1 MVVVANA
8 GGATKPDEANLRKN
22 GQTAPTLVLRIS
34 DTPKKKKL
42 TGGQIIHLIRRVL
55 VIFATIQYISTS
67 IHACLDSMT
76 LLQSFGDPSGDF
88 QLYESKLMGKY
99 AGKTTM
105 RESPLLLGALGNDT
119 SPRSGTLYL
128 EAGIT
133 SFTDCPT
140 LSVTSPIYQDKFQR
154 SMFASIA
161 ASTAYNLTF
170 LDAATSELIMPVV
183 DCTLTSL
190 VTGDTSS
197 PKYFYLMRM
206 LDDPEDVYLLVVSQ
220 SVQEYSV
227 TKQKTSGTLAVATI
241 AFINDL
247 RAKQVTHHFVAAL
260 GYPYKQPV
268 FEVYEFREQ
277 TAQNTWVLK
286 SIPPNPLVEASK
298 LVETTCPSGFYVS
311 SLNEQANFVNAMWNL
326 SQDPLEVISKWNWDA
341 KSVLRD
347 SWAWVHFLHLY
358 FAVNAIFRLLTL
370 FVLIYSNFVNGK
382 IWVGDGFVAI
392 SSNLSVRSV
401 LVTISWIMDGFYAL
415 TEFALYNGNELGGV
429 RQGYVYASVMEADLL
444 AHYLSIVAIIGNLS
458 SERIDP
464 TVSMLLF
471 YLGFH
476 QRLAITKLF
485 PSMVKVLVDFADNEY
500 MLGLAVQDPSVPK
513 ISPLQVWTIHQMP
526 KPGKGVLFATI
537 FPVAS
542 TLVFVVVYVL
552 VRKAFRRFRP
562 DLTKKW
568 KMNSTKN
575 LQSDSSGQSLT
586 QFELAS
592 GMELQARY
600 GVVTDYDNYVYIK
613 GMKFASADGI
623 YTSGFVIIN
632 GMFLVDSDDLFTIFF
647 MKLVRVRFKNV
658 YVYEVDGNTVKE
670 TARLVYPEMFKFRD
684 MYRINLKILL

>member
-1 MVVVANA
+1 MVEVASVDE
-8 GGATKPDEANLRKN
+8 TKSAEAKLRKN
-22 GQTAPTLVLRIS
+22 GQIVTSLVLRKP
-34 DTPKKKKL
+34 DVPKKKL
-42 TGGQIIHLIRRVL
+42 SGSQIIHLIRRVL
-55 VIFATIQYISTS
+55 VIFATIQYIVTS

-76 LLQSFGDPSGDF
+76 LLQAFGDPSGDF
-88 QLYESKLMGKY
+88 QLYESKLMGEY

-128 EAGIT
+128 EANVT

-140 LSVTSPIYQDKFQR
+140 LPVTSPIYQDEFQR
-154 SMFASIA
+154 SMFASIVT
-161 ASTAYNLTF
+161 STAYNLTF

-183 DCTLTSL
+183 DCTFTSL

-206 LDDPEDVYLLVVSQ
+206 LDDPDDVYLLVVSQ
-220 SVQEYSV
+220 SLQEYSV
-227 TKQKTSGTLAVATI
+227 TKQKISGTLAVATI
-241 AFINDL
+241 VFINDL
-247 RAKQVTHHFVAAL
+247 RVKKVTHHFAAAL
-260 GYPYKQPV
+260 GYPYKQPN
-268 FEVYEFREQ
+268 FEVYELREQ
-277 TAQNTWVLK
+277 TTANTWILK
-286 SIPPNPLVEASK
+286 SIPPDPLLEASK

-311 SLNEQANFVNAMWNL
+311 SLNEQANFVNSMWTL
-326 SQDPLEVISKWNWDA
+326 SQDPLEVISVWDWNG

-358 FAVNAIFRLLTL
+358 FAANAIFRLITL
-370 FVLIYSNFVNGK
+370 FVLIYFNFVNGK
-382 IWVGDGFVAI
+382 IWIGDGFVAI
-392 SSNLSVRSV
+392 SSKLTIRSV
-401 LVTISWIMDGFYAL
+401 LVTISWIMDGFYAV
-415 TEFALYNGNELGGV
+415 TEFALYSGNELGRA
-429 RQGYVYASVMEADLL
+429 RQGYAYSSIMEADLL
-444 AHYLSIVAIIGNLS
+444 AHYLSIARIIGNLS

-464 TVSMLLF
+464 AVSIVLF
-471 YLGFH
+471 YTGFK

-485 PSMVKVLVDFADNEY
+485 PSMVKKLVDFADYEY
-500 MLGLAVQDPSVPK
+500 MLGLAVQDPSVPT

-526 KPGKGVLFATI
+526 KPGKGVLFATL

-542 TLVFVVVYVL
+542 TLVFVILYVV

-575 LQSDSSGQSLT
+575 LKSGSSQSLT

-592 GMELQARY
+592 GVELQARY
-600 GVVTDYDNYVYIK
+600 GVVTDYENYVHIK

-623 YTSGFVIIN
+623 YTSGFVIVN
-632 GMFLVDSDDLFTIFF
+632 GKYLVDSDDLFTIFF

-658 YVYEVDGNTVKE
+658 YIYEVDGNTVKE
-670 TARLVYPEMFKFRD
+670 TARLVYPEMFKFQD
-684 MYRINLKILL
+684 LYHINLKILL